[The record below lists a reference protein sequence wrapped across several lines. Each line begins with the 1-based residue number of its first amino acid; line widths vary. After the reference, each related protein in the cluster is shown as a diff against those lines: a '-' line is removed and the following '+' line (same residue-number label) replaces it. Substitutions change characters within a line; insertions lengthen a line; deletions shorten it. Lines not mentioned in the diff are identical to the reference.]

1 MKKVFKLSFVAASL
15 LALTACNHEAP
26 KAEVKL
32 ETEQQKQAYGLGASI
47 GDYLNKD
54 LDGKAAAGF
63 ELDKELIIV
72 GLQDALMGNS
82 KLTEEEV
89 IELLTKLST
98 DVAEKEQ
105 AVAIANAEAVKA
117 EGIAF
122 LAENVKKEGVV
133 ATTSGLQY
141 QVITEGEGKKPLAT
155 DTVEVHYKGTLI
167 DGTEF
172 DSSYARG
179 ESVSFPL
186 NRVITGWTEGVQLMA
201 EGSKFKFYIP
211 SELAYGERST
221 GEIPANST
229 LIFEVE
235 LIKVV
240 QPEVEATASE

>member
-1 MKKVFKLSFVAASL
+1 L
-15 LALTACNHEAP
+15 L
-26 KAEVKL
+26 
-32 ETEQQKQAYGLGASI
+32 
-47 GDYLNKD
+47 
-54 LDGKAAAGF
+54 
-63 ELDKELIIV
+63 
-72 GLQDALMGNS
+72 
-82 KLTEEEV
+82 
-89 IELLTKLST
+89 
-98 DVAEKEQ
+98 
-105 AVAIANAEAVKA
+105 
-117 EGIAF
+117 F

-240 QPEVEATASE
+240 QPEVEAAASE

>member
-15 LALTACNHEAP
+15 LALTACNQEAP

-47 GDYLNKD
+47 GDFLNKD
-54 LDGKAAAGF
+54 LDDKTAAGF

-72 GLQDALMGNS
+72 GLKDSLMGNS
-82 KLTEEEV
+82 KLTEDE
-89 IELLTKLST
+89 IKELLTKLNT
-98 DVAEKEQ
+98 DFAEKQQ
-105 AVAIANAEAVKA
+105 AVAIAKAEAVKA

-122 LAENVKKEGVV
+122 LAENAKKEGV
-133 ATTSGLQY
+133 TLTESGLQY
-141 QVITEGEGKKPLAT
+141 EVITEGEGKKPLAT

-186 NRVITGWTEGVQLMA
+186 NRVIKGWTEGVQLMA

-211 SELAYGERST
+211 SELAYGERELS
-221 GEIPANST
+221 EIPANST

-235 LIKVV
+235 LIKVE
-240 QPEVEATASE
+240 QPEVEAAASE